1 MRYLGIDYGAKR
13 IGLAV
18 SDEAGTIAFP
28 RETIANMSGAI
39 AAIRAIIQKEHIG
52 FVVVGD
58 TKSHGGLANPVT
70 SQAQRFVD
78 TLKEELNIPVSYG
91 WEAGSS
97 IEASR
102 YAPESEGHNDSA
114 AAAIILQRFLDMRA
128 ST

>member
-58 TKSHGGLANPVT
+58 TTQHTRFLWLGSGKLYRSLALR
-70 SQAQRFVD
+70 SRKRRSQRFRR
-78 TLKEELNIPVSYG
+78 
-91 WEAGSS
+91 
-97 IEASR
+97 SR
-102 YAPESEGHNDSA
+102 HHSA
-114 AAAIILQRFLDMRA
+114 AV
-128 ST
+128 S